1 MKTYK
6 YLIALVIL
14 VLALFI
20 VLKWLPHLVPVTSDT
35 TTKTSAATP
44 VAMATSTDT
53 GGVHTAQPSYVSVV
67 PVQAVPKITYIP
79 ASTTNAIR
87 ITSPIAG
94 ATVSASK
101 PILVTGQA
109 VGGWYFEASFPVIL
123 AAADGRVIS
132 QAVAKAGG
140 DWMTTKFVPFTANI
154 TFVKQ
159 TPGTRGFIILKNDNP
174 SGQASTSRAVEVPI
188 TFE

>member
-1 MKTYK
+1 VKTYK

-14 VLALFI
+14 VL
-20 VLKWLPHLVPVTSDT
+20 VLLLVLRFMPHLVPATSNTMTNPAVT
-35 TTKTSAATP
+35 
-44 VAMATSTDT
+44 VMATSTDT
-53 GGVHTAQPSYVSVV
+53 GGIHTAQPSFVSVV
-67 PVQAVPKITYIP
+67 PIQATPKITYIP
-79 ASTTNAIR
+79 ASTTNIIR
-87 ITSPIAG
+87 ITAPVAG

-109 VGGWYFEASFPVIL
+109 VGSWYFEASFPVIL

-132 QAVAKAGG
+132 QAAAKAGG

-159 TPGTRGFIILKNDNP
+159 APGTRGFIILKNDNP
-174 SGQASTSRAVEVPI
+174 SGQASTSASVEIPVI
-188 TFE
+188 FQ